1 MLRAVRKLRFFEAAN
16 GEPINTLKERLGYY
30 FSNLKYNIISQ
41 NEWMN
46 ERAYR
51 QAIRQTHLT
60 AEDSDGRIHYC
71 HKDRQIDRYRRE
83 QTGVVLQSRKDRC
96 KSIRENCVS
105 SNGYRSRK
113 PECLHTLRLVE
124 NMASLKYERLL
135 RDHSETVR
143 N

>member
-60 AEDSDGRIHYC
+60 AEDRVMEVY
-71 HKDRQIDRYRRE
+71 
-83 QTGVVLQSRKDRC
+83 T
-96 KSIRENCVS
+96 
-105 SNGYRSRK
+105 
-113 PECLHTLRLVE
+113 
-124 NMASLKYERLL
+124 
-135 RDHSETVR
+135 TVTKIGK
-143 N
+143 